1 MGIAANNLHNNRICL
16 AFRGSFEYQ
25 CWFACKNADGLQYT
39 GSTKEWLLGWKAK
52 QYKEIS
58 CCVLKIVLGMIL

>member
-25 CWFACKNADGLQYT
+25 CRFACKNADGLQYT
-39 GSTKEWLLGWKAK
+39 GSTKE
-52 QYKEIS
+52 
-58 CCVLKIVLGMIL
+58 